1 MFFLKIV
8 GLVKTIA
15 ILVIVFLVIRFI
27 GRLMTAKQAAEAV
40 KKDEREKNL
49 KTKNQGKVSISRKAN
64 KEAED
69 VDYTEVK

>member
-8 GLVKTIA
+8 GLIKTIA

-27 GRLMTAKQAAEAV
+27 GRLMAARQAAEAA

-49 KTKNQGKVSISRKAN
+49 KTKNQGKVSIARKTN

-69 VDYTEVK
+69 IDYTEVT